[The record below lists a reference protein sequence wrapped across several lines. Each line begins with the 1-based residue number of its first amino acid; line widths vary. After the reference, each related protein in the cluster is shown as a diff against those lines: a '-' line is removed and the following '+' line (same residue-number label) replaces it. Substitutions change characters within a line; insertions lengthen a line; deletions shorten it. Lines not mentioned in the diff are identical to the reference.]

1 LVFGVEAILPLE
13 VELPFLRV
21 AMQTEMTWEEHRKLR
36 LDELDA
42 MDEKRLIAQQNLE
55 LYQAK
60 MVRTYDRMARIRTF
74 REGELVLVLKRPIIG
89 RHVGSKFSPNWEG
102 PYIIEKVYE
111 AGAYQLIDQKGNRLL
126 PPISGRYLKKYYA

>member
-1 LVFGVEAILPLE
+1 
-13 VELPFLRV
+13 
-21 AMQTEMTWEEHRKLR
+21 MTLEEHRKIR

-55 LYQAK
+55 LYQTK
-60 MVRTYDRMARIRTF
+60 MARTYDRMARIRTF
-74 REGELVLVLKRPIIG
+74 RKGELVLVLKRPIIG
-89 RHVGSKFSPNWEG
+89 RHVGFKFSPNWEG

-111 AGAYQLIDQKGNRLL
+111 AGAYQLIDHKGNRLL